1 MFVRCSLFLVV
12 AAASAC
18 GQPDGPT
25 SGIAITNVRV
35 FDGQQHLPHEVTI
48 VIENDA
54 VTHVGAEFD
63 SSRFATIVDG
73 RGKFAMPGLL
83 DAHVHAADGSSLMSQ
98 QLAFGAMTS
107 MGMYTIRRSRES
119 SVPTVST
126 NPSLSRLALARQC
139 QVDMERST
147 AW

>member
-1 MFVRCSLFLVV
+1 
-12 AAASAC
+12 
-18 GQPDGPT
+18 
-25 SGIAITNVRV
+25 
-35 FDGQQHLPHEVTI
+35 

>member
-35 FDGQQHLPHEVTI
+35 FDGQQRLPHEVTI

-119 SVPTVST
+119 SVPTGST